1 MSRDEDTAIYA
12 IVTFFNQHFFGD
24 EAMKTLMQ
32 IRSLT
37 LALAVAGLLI
47 ACSSAKENT
56 VSRASDSASVAAQA
70 SADSSMQTKMGGMSG
85 GMGAMMSAG
94 MMDSMQTHMGMM
106 EGMSADRM
114 KAMLPAHRQMV
125 ANMLSRM
132 SSEMRQMNMQ
142 PDAKWTALTDSV
154 RGDLVRMPDMSAAE
168 LRSAMPAHGA
178 RVMRLMQ
185 MHRSMISGTK
195 K

>member
-1 MSRDEDTAIYA
+1 
-12 IVTFFNQHFFGD
+12 
-24 EAMKTLMQ
+24 MKTFTH
-32 IRSLT
+32 IRSFK
-37 LALAVAGLLI
+37 LALALAGSLV
-47 ACSSAKENT
+47 ACSSAKDNT
-56 VSRASDSASVAAQA
+56 ASRASDSASAAGTLEGPTQNTSTAQA
-70 SADSSMQTKMGGMSG
+70 SADSGMQTKMRGMLGMSG
-85 GMGAMMSAG
+85 AMGGMMSAG
-94 MMDSMQTHMGMM
+94 MMDSMRTHMGMM
-106 EGMSADRM
+106 EGMTGDRM

>member
-1 MSRDEDTAIYA
+1 
-12 IVTFFNQHFFGD
+12 
-24 EAMKTLMQ
+24 MKTFTH
-32 IRSLT
+32 IRSFK
-37 LALAVAGLLI
+37 LALALAGSLV
-47 ACSSAKENT
+47 ACSSAKDNT
-56 VSRASDSASVAAQA
+56 ASRASDSASAAGTLEGPTQNTSTAQA
-70 SADSSMQTKMGGMSG
+70 SADSGMQTKMRGMLGMSG
-85 GMGAMMSAG
+85 AMGGMMSAG
-94 MMDSMQTHMGMM
+94 MMDSMRTHMGMM
-106 EGMSADRM
+106 EGMTGDRM

-132 SSEMRQMNMQ
+132 NGDMRQMGMQ
-142 PDAKWTALTDSV
+142 SDAKWTALADSV
-154 RGDLVRMPDMSAAE
+154 RRDLVRMPDMSAAE

>member
-1 MSRDEDTAIYA
+1 
-12 IVTFFNQHFFGD
+12 
-24 EAMKTLMQ
+24 MKTLRH
-32 IRSLT
+32 ITGFKLVLSL
-37 LALAVAGLLI
+37 AGPLV
-47 ACSSAKENT
+47 ACSSAKDDT
-56 VSRASDSASVAAQA
+56 ASRGYDSAGVAAGTLEGPTQNRSTAQA
-70 SADSSMQTKMGGMSG
+70 SADSGMQTKMGGMPGMSG
-85 GMGAMMSAG
+85 AMGGMMSAA

-106 EGMSADRM
+106 EGMSADGM

-132 SSEMRQMNMQ
+132 SAEMRQMNMQ
-142 PDAKWTALTDSV
+142 SDAKWTALADSV
-154 RGDLVRMPDMSAAE
+154 RRDLVRMPDMSAAE

-185 MHRSMISGTK
+185 MHSSMIGGMK

>member
-1 MSRDEDTAIYA
+1 
-12 IVTFFNQHFFGD
+12 
-24 EAMKTLMQ
+24 MKTLMR

-37 LALAVAGLLI
+37 FVFAVAGPL
-47 ACSSAKENT
+47 ACSSAKDNT
-56 VSRASDSASVAAQA
+56 VSRASDSRSGAARA
-70 SADSSMQTKMGGMSG
+70 SADTGMQTKMSGMPGMSG
-85 GMGAMMSAG
+85 AMGGMMSAG
-94 MMDSMQTHMGMM
+94 MMDSMQTHMSMM

-114 KAMLPAHRQMV
+114 KEMLPEHRQMV

-132 SSEMRQMNMQ
+132 NTEMRQMNMQ
-142 PDAKWTALTDSV
+142 SDAKWTALADSV
-154 RGDLVRMPDMSAAE
+154 QRDLVRMPHMSAAE

-185 MHRSMISGTK
+185 MHSSMIGDTK